1 MPPTPTLRRSA
12 GLGELRHLTLAQQP
26 STIQRLNPADLQQVS
41 AAWTMSSILPSTPA
55 TASGSTGNV
64 AEKKGTSGQTADAHT
79 AGQQSKPTRT
89 SSEPTSENTGANKKG
104 DEHATWDRKPLIA
117 RRSFTLASPLPIT
130 PRTPHDAQAA
140 RAHAINPNIPQPTKF
155 PFHDELCTGPR
166 GL

>member
-1 MPPTPTLRRSA
+1 MRSHTAHLDASLNEQAPKPKKSDMPPTPTLRRSA

-41 AAWTMSSILPSTPA
+41 AAWTMSSILPSTPATHEKEATPA

-104 DEHATWDRKPLIA
+104 DEHATWDRKPLV
-117 RRSFTLASPLPIT
+117 SYYQL
-130 PRTPHDAQAA
+130 
-140 RAHAINPNIPQPTKF
+140 INM
-155 PFHDELCTGPR
+155 
-166 GL
+166 

>member
-1 MPPTPTLRRSA
+1 MQARTTILTFILVFTALAGLASPAPPSSA
-12 GLGELRHLTLAQQP
+12 GIVAT
-26 STIQRLNPADLQQVS
+26 PATHEKE
-41 AAWTMSSILPSTPA
+41 ATPA

-104 DEHATWDRKPLIA
+104 DEHATWDRKPL
-117 RRSFTLASPLPIT
+117 
-130 PRTPHDAQAA
+130 AA

-155 PFHDELCTGPR
+155 PCC
-166 GL
+166 